1 MIDVDSWYE
10 IYATLRKNP
19 VRTGLTALGVAL
31 GIIILLIMIAFG
43 YSLESGV
50 KKGMRGF
57 ATNAI
62 FVWGQRTTI
71 PYAGLPQNRQIV
83 YDNGDVEALRKLEGI
98 EYLAPRN
105 QLGGFM
111 GGFNVRFQGKTG
123 GFSVNG
129 DYPDFQ
135 HVQTPKMVAGRFL
148 DELDIRDRRK
158 VAVIG
163 QGIVDQLYPR
173 GMNPIGTYIEVSG
186 VFFQVVGVF
195 GTYQTGQNAERTLNT
210 LHIPFTTFQQA
221 FNMGDKLGWFAITG
235 KKGVDAAD
243 LEKQIRAILAER
255 HKISPDDD
263 MAIGSFNAGEAFGK
277 MNMLFAAIQLVMWV
291 AGGMTLLA
299 GVVGVMNIMLIS
311 VRERTKEIGVR
322 KALGATPFTIVKMIV
337 SESIVLTFVA
347 GYIGMVLGFAA
358 IEAWE
363 RVIIPALGEDV
374 PFGPANVGLPI
385 AIAAVCVLVVFGAV
399 AGVMP
404 AYYAAR
410 VEPVE
415 ALRTE

>member
-1 MIDVDSWYE
+1 MFDADNWYE

-19 VRTGLTALGVAL
+19 LRTALTALGVIL
-31 GIIILLIMIAFG
+31 GIMILLVMIAFG

-71 PYAGLPQNRQIV
+71 PFAGLPQNRQIV
-83 YDNGDVEALRKLEGI
+83 YDNGDVEALRRLTEI
-98 EYLAPRN
+98 DRLAPRN

-123 GFSVNG
+123 SFSVNG

-135 HVQTPKMVAGRFL
+135 FVQTPKMVAGRFL
-148 DELDIRDRRK
+148 DNLDIRDRRK
-158 VAVIG
+158 VCVIG
-163 QGIVDQLYPR
+163 QGVIDQLYPKEVE
-173 GMNPIGTYIEVSG
+173 PIGTYIEISG
-186 VFFQVVGVF
+186 VYFQVVGVF
-195 GTYQTGQNAERTLNT
+195 GTYQSGQNAERTLNT

-235 KKGVDAAD
+235 KRGVSAVA
-243 LEKQIRAILAER
+243 LEKKIRAVLGER
-255 HKISPDDD
+255 HKIAPDDE

-277 MNMLFAAIQLVMWV
+277 MNMLFTVIQVVMWI
-291 AGGMTLLA
+291 AGLMTLLA
-299 GVVGVMNIMLIS
+299 GIVGVSNIMLIS

-322 KALGATPFTIVKMIV
+322 KALGATPWTIVSMIV
-337 SESIVLTFVA
+337 AESVVLTFIA
-347 GYIGMVLGFAA
+347 GYVGMVIGFVG
-358 IEAWE
+358 IEVWE
-363 RVIIPALGEDV
+363 RWIIPLLGDDV
-374 PFGPANVGLPI
+374 PFGPANVGLTT
-385 AIAAVCVLVVFGAV
+385 AICALVILIVTGAL
-399 AGVMP
+399 AGIIP
-404 AYYAAR
+404 AYHAAKIQ
-410 VEPVE
+410 PVE